1 MLSLFLDLIGSK
13 KAPSFSQD
21 NIQCIP
27 HEQEPDLYQLFK
39 QADILVTDYSSA
51 FIDWLILDKPV
62 IFASYDLDEYTEN
75 NGFLDLYQ
83 NLVPSPVCTEAD
95 QVFEEIR
102 RAIHEPDFYQEERKK
117 FRRKYLGDAAGNI
130 CDRVWKSMTR
140 VGRYQGRII
149 NTEPN
154 LSAI

>member
-1 MLSLFLDLIGSK
+1 LIKILFQYVPG
-13 KAPSFSQD
+13 
-21 NIQCIP
+21 C
-27 HEQEPDLYQLFK
+27 
-39 QADILVTDYSSA
+39 
-51 FIDWLILDKPV
+51 PV
-62 IFASYDLDEYTEN
+62 IQPNFYQIHEYTEN

-130 CDRVWKSMTR
+130 CDRVWKSMTSSDHSK
-140 VGRYQGRII
+140 G
-149 NTEPN
+149 EF
-154 LSAI
+154 